1 MGWNGMIQGE
11 KRKQE
16 GANDVILSENA
27 CHITTLNEI
36 KQIKSNQI
44 KTRQDKTKH
53 DMTAKQ

>member
-27 CHITTLNEI
+27 CHITT
-36 KQIKSNQI
+36 
-44 KTRQDKTKH
+44 
-53 DMTAKQ
+53 